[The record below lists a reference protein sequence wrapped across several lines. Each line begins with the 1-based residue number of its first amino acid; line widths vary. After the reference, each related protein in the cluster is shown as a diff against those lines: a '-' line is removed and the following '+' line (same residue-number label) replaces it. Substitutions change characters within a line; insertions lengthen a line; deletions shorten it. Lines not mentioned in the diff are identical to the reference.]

1 MKCPIC
7 KGKGKIKEPKGK
19 TADNRKK
26 MVKILLKN
34 GFGIREIQRFVG
46 YKSPRSV
53 SIIKSRIK
61 EK

>member
-7 KGKGKIKEPKGK
+7 KGKGKIDEPKGK
-19 TADNRKK
+19 VANNRKR
-26 MVKILLKN
+26 MVKILIKS

-53 SIIKSRIK
+53 SIIKIQ
-61 EK
+61 